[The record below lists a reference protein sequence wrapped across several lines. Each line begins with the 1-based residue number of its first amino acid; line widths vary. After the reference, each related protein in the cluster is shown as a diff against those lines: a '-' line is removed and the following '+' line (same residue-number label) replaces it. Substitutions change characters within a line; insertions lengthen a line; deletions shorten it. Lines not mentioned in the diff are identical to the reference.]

1 MKRSITYKVM
11 SNSIAFIIG
20 FSIIFIFV
28 VGSLAGALTEFFNSY
43 SSIINKVLGVI
54 VIVLGIH
61 ILGIFKIK
69 ALMMEKR
76 FQLADH
82 RFGLIGSVLVG
93 MAFAFGWT
101 PCIGPILFAIFAL
114 AQESG
119 NYWTSL
125 LLMTSYSLGL
135 AIPFLLAALALN
147 KFLLWFNK
155 FKHHFKTVEIISG
168 ILVILIGVMIFGG
181 GLTQM
186 NQYFQGMGGLE
197 SGMQEKLWGGRQNV
211 NILFAFVGGLIS
223 FLSPCVLP
231 LVPMY
236 LSYLSGV
243 SLSDITASETKP
255 EKSSKE

>member
-1 MKRSITYKVM
+1 M
-11 SNSIAFIIG
+11 SNSVAFIIG

-28 VGSLAGALTEFFNSY
+28 VGSLAGALTAFFY
-43 SSIINKVLGVI
+43 EHTETINKVLGVI

-61 ILGIFKIK
+61 MLGIFKIK
-69 ALMMEKR
+69 TLMSEKR
-76 FQLADH
+76 FQFMDN
-82 RFGLIGSVLVG
+82 RFGLFGSVLVG

-119 NYWTSL
+119 SYWTSL
-125 LLMTSYSLGL
+125 MLMAFYSLGL

-147 KFLLWFNK
+147 KFLIWFNK
-155 FKHHFKTVEIISG
+155 FKQHFRKVEIFSG
-168 ILVILIGVMIFGG
+168 ILVIIIG
-181 GLTQM
+181 GLIFAGGLAQM
-186 NQYFQGMGGLE
+186 NEYFQGLGAIE
-197 SGMQEKLWGGRQNV
+197 SGIQEKVYGGEQQI
-211 NILFAFVGGLIS
+211 NILFAFMGGLIS

-243 SLSDITASETKP
+243 SISEFTEPRKEDEIQEE
-255 EKSSKE
+255 EKEEESE

>member
-43 SSIINKVLGVI
+43 STIINKVLGVI

-69 ALMMEKR
+69 SLMMEKR

-168 ILVILIGVMIFGG
+168 ILVILIGAMIFAG
-181 GLTQM
+181 GLTQL
-186 NQYFQGMGGLE
+186 NKYFQGMGGLE
-197 SGMQEKLWGGRQNV
+197 SGIQETVWGGRQNV

-243 SLSDITASETKP
+243 SLSDITASETKT
-255 EKSSKE
+255 EKSDKK

>member
-1 MKRSITYKVM
+1 MTRSITYKVM

-28 VGSLAGALTEFFNSY
+28 VGSLAGALTEFFFAY
-43 SSIINKVLGVI
+43 SAIINKVLGVI

-61 ILGIFKIK
+61 VLGIFKIK
-69 ALMMEKR
+69 SLMMEKR
-76 FQLADH
+76 FQFADH
-82 RFGLIGSVLVG
+82 KFGLFGSVLVG

-101 PCIGPILFAIFAL
+101 PCIGPD
-114 AQESG
+114 SKS
-119 NYWTSL
+119 YWTSL

-135 AIPFLLAALALN
+135 AIPFLLAAMALN

-155 FKHHFKTVEIISG
+155 FKHHFRTVEILSG
-168 ILVILIGVMIFGG
+168 ILVILIGVMIFAG

-197 SGMQEKLWGGRQNV
+197 SGIQDKVFGEGQSV
-211 NILFAFVGGLIS
+211 NMLFAFIGGLIS

-243 SLSDITASETKP
+243 SLSDITASETKA
-255 EKSSKE
+255 EKSEKK